1 MPKEEPKPVPKEE
14 PKPVPK
20 EEPKPVHKEEPKPA
34 PDVLCGRHLKSPQD
48 LTGFPTF
55 PAGTNSLLS
64 KNLTRE
70 IWAKYH
76 DAKDKFGFSFK
87 EAIFSGCQN
96 TDSSVGVYLGT
107 KDSYRAFQDFAEK
120 IVEQYHGVKQHVKEI
135 HMDAS
140 KLHAP
145 ALHADEQA
153 MIVSTR
159 IRVGRNLDDY
169 ALGPAI
175 KDNERKEIE
184 AKVSKGLQSLT
195 GDLAGT
201 YYPLNNLTE

>member
-1 MPKEEPKPVPKEE
+1 
-14 PKPVPK
+14 
-20 EEPKPVHKEEPKPA
+20 
-34 PDVLCGRHLKSPQD
+34 
-48 LTGFPTF
+48 
-55 PAGTNSLLS
+55 
-64 KNLTRE
+64 
-70 IWAKYH
+70 
-76 DAKDKFGFSFK
+76 
-87 EAIFSGCQN
+87 
-96 TDSSVGVYLGT
+96 
-107 KDSYRAFQDFAEK
+107 
-120 IVEQYHGVKQHVKEI
+120 
-135 HMDAS
+135 MDAS

-175 KDNERKEIE
+175 KDSERKEIE